1 MITMNKSAPSA
12 QSALLE
18 SDLGLLECLRW
29 YKKEF
34 FERVCNESSSQ
45 DDKVLAVLRLEPTYQ
60 FAEFFYLLRAR
71 SIDTDTDIQRLAE
84 LQNQYIV
91 AVMKDKTKMVRL
103 GLNSERLLD
112 AMFTADT
119 MPRLVQNWRERSGA
133 IDQSNLAR
141 FLALVMSTETCR
153 KVAVACA
160 AAGFLARD
168 KTPYGT
174 ILVSSNGALERIF
187 GGCVSELRRRVQ
199 QGD

>member
-1 MITMNKSAPSA
+1 
-12 QSALLE
+12 
-18 SDLGLLECLRW
+18 
-29 YKKEF
+29 
-34 FERVCNESSSQ
+34 
-45 DDKVLAVLRLEPTYQ
+45 VLRLEPTYQ
-60 FAEFFYLLRAR
+60 FAEFLYLLRAR
-71 SIDTDTDIQRLAE
+71 NIDSDADIQRLAE

-91 AVMKDKTKMVRL
+91 GVMKDKTKMVRL

-119 MPRLVQNWRERSGA
+119 MPRLVQNWRERAGA

-160 AAGFLARD
+160 SAGFLARD

-174 ILVSSNGALERIF
+174 ILVASNGMLERIF